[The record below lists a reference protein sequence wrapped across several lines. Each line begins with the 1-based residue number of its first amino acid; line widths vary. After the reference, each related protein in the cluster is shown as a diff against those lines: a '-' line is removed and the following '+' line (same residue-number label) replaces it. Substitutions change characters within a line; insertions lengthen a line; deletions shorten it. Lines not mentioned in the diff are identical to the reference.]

1 MVVVEDDDDR
11 RKDTTIQRLF
21 AVESSNV
28 ATLRSPRP
36 RTDHGWQEPSGCYL
50 CHAPAEWPNDVLQA
64 ADHQRCARPCMPC
77 AHVGLIR
84 IVARLRGIKA
94 TCSRVQD
101 SCADW
106 ACSPSRQQQSSTLA
120 GLAAPQLKQSTGS
133 AAIERRAREDRNKSG
148 RH

>member
-1 MVVVEDDDDR
+1 MVVVEDDDDE
-11 RKDTTIQRLF
+11 RKETATQRLF
-21 AVESSNV
+21 AVKSSTV

-36 RTDHGWQEPSGCYL
+36 CTDHGWREPSGCHL
-50 CHAPAEWPNDVLQA
+50 CHMSAEWPNGVLQA
-64 ADHQRCARPCMPC
+64 ADHQRCMEPCMPC

-84 IVARLRGIKA
+84 IVARLRSIKA

-133 AAIERRAREDRNKSG
+133 AAVERRVREDRNKSG